1 MAFINNKTKEI
12 QVKIVYYGPGM
23 GGKTTNLEF
32 IHHKFQDRIDSDMVC
47 IRTHGD
53 RTLFFDFLPFE
64 IGNIMGFNVRIQIY
78 TVPGQVSYNAT
89 RRLVLKGADGIV
101 FVADSTATRREKNI
115 LSLQNLQKN
124 LELYKKSIFKTP
136 LVMQYNKRDVKDVPL
151 LPYKTM
157 ENELNAQLKAPSF
170 EASALNGVNVSATL
184 KKIISRTMH
193 SMENMIKK

>member
-1 MAFINNKTKEI
+1 LAFINNKTKEI

>member
-136 LVMQYNKRDVKDVPL
+136 LVMQYNKRDVKDIPL